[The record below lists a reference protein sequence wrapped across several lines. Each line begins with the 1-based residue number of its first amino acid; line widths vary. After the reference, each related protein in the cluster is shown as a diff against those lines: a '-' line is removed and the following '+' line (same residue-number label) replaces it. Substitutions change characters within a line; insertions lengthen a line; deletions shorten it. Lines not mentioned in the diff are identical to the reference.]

1 MNHDVS
7 YGSPTAVEQ
16 AIKAA
21 AYQAFREDPST
32 SVDERIRLEYFRRF
46 LSRVFSQAGNQEWVL
61 KGGTSMLAR
70 IPSARATMD
79 IDLFN
84 AEQSLDNALKKLR
97 TLASIDLSDFFR
109 FEYMGCTKTLKGSNN
124 EYTNGYR
131 VKFDVYIGAQKKQSI
146 HVDLVTR
153 EATTGEVGIVTPSNA
168 LHLPRLKSYPYRLY
182 PVVDHIADK
191 VCATIALY
199 SGKPSSREK
208 DLVDLVI
215 IANTYDIDAV
225 LLRNAIVNE
234 IMRRD
239 LNLPSA
245 FTVPSSWGGGYK
257 TLVQNLPDFDGYADI
272 DDALHLMGDFL
283 NPLLGRTPSNIV
295 MEHLIWDHSTKHWVI
310 GTDIHDQ

>member
-46 LSRVFSQAGNQEWVL
+46 LSRIFSQAGNQEWVL

-84 AEQSLDNALKKLR
+84 AELSLDNALEKLR
-97 TLASIDLSDFFR
+97 TLASIDLGDFFR
-109 FEYMGCTKTLKGSNN
+109 FEYVSHIKTLEGSNN

-131 VKFDVYIGAQKKQSI
+131 VTFDVYIGAQQKQSI

-153 EATTGEVGIVTPSNA
+153 EATTGEVETTTPSDA
-168 LHLPRLKSYPYRLY
+168 LHLPKLKSYPYRLY
-182 PVVDHIADK
+182 PVADHIADK

-199 SGKPSSREK
+199 NGRPSSREK

-225 LLRNAIVNE
+225 LLRTAILSE
-234 IMRRD
+234 RTHRQLD
-239 LNLPSA
+239 LPSA
-245 FTVPSSWGGGYK
+245 FTVPFFWGGGYA
-257 TLVQNLPDFDGYADI
+257 TLIRELSAFNKYADI
-272 DDALHLMGDFL
+272 NHAKQLVKDLLD
-283 NPLLGRTPSNIV
+283 PLLGTTPSDIV
-295 MEHLIWDHSTKHWVI
+295 TKHMVWNHSMRRWDT
-310 GTDIHDQ
+310 GTATRNQ